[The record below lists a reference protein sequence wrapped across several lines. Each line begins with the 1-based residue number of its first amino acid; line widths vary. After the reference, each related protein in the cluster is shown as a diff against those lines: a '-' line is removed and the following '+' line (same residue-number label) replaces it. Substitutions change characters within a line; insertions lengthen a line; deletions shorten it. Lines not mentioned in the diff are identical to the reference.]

1 MSKNPRK
8 QVFKKVFTYPLREQ
22 RLNAFMNTVHA
33 VNASE
38 HLGMNTLKGLNK

>member
-1 MSKNPRK
+1 VSKKPRK
-8 QVFKKVFTYPLREQ
+8 QVFKKVFTDSLREQ

-33 VNASE
+33 VNARE

>member
-1 MSKNPRK
+1 MTQNPRK
-8 QVFKKVFTYPLREQ
+8 QVFKKVFTDPLREQ

-33 VNASE
+33 VNTRE